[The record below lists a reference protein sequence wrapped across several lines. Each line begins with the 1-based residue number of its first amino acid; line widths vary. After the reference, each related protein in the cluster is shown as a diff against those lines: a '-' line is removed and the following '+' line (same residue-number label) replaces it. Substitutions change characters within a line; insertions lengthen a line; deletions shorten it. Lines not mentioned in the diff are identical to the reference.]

1 MGTLLPLIPVL
12 VRLRRLALL
21 VKASRRKWLS
31 VTMET
36 EQ

>member
-12 VRLRRLALL
+12 VRLHQLALL
-21 VKASRRKWLS
+21 AKASWCKWLS